1 MRQSLDCG
9 CEDIF
14 VYHALA
20 LSQLQTILSPN
31 VQWFSIE
38 VTV

>member
-1 MRQSLDCG
+1 MCRSLDCG
-9 CEDIF
+9 CEEIF
-14 VYHALA
+14 VYNALA
-20 LSQLQTILSPN
+20 LSQLQTILSPS